1 MHLDC
6 QKPLFRNQRGY
17 KLVIFVIPITLTLI
31 TLSDYEQERKSQFAL
46 TQLSPLPISMPQNAT
61 LLLDYHQV
69 IVVQIARIYSFC
81 GWYHLNLIF
90 H

>member
-6 QKPLFRNQRGY
+6 QNPLFRNQRGY

-69 IVVQIARIYSFC
+69 IVVQIARIYSF
-81 GWYHLNLIF
+81 
-90 H
+90 